1 VKRKKIAAANWKMNT
16 TVHEGNALLSDLLNQ
31 DRSSDVEV
39 VICAPCTHL
48 YALGQAVEKESNVQL
63 GAQNMSQHAK
73 GAFTGEVSAD
83 MIKSCKASHVVIGHS
98 ERRQYFSE
106 NDELLSE
113 KLGVA
118 LKNNLTP
125 IFCCGE
131 SLDIRKSG
139 NHVDYVIE
147 QLTTSLSPYSADELE
162 DLVIAY
168 EPIWAIGTGET
179 ATPDQA
185 QEMHHAIR
193 TFLKEKFGSK
203 MAEHT
208 PILYGG
214 SVKPNNAVELFA
226 NPDVDGGLVGGASL
240 DPSGFAQII
249 NSFE

>member
-1 VKRKKIAAANWKMNT
+1 MKRKKIAAANWKMNT
-16 TVHEGNALLSDLLNQ
+16 TVPEGHELLSDLLQKDTN
-31 DRSSDVEV
+31 SDVEV

-48 YALGQAVEKESNVQL
+48 YALGEALIDKTGIQL

-73 GAFTGEVSAD
+73 GAYTGEVSAD

-98 ERRQYFSE
+98 ERRQYFGE
-106 NDELLSE
+106 DDQLLGE

-118 LKNNLTP
+118 LKNDLTP

-131 SLDIRKSG
+131 PLQIRKAG
-139 NHVDYVIE
+139 DHVDYVIN
-147 QLTTSLSPYSADELE
+147 QLDISLSPYEASELKQ
-162 DLVIAY
+162 LVIAY

-179 ATPDQA
+179 ATPLQA

-193 TFLKEKFGSK
+193 SFLQDKFGEEL
-203 MAEHT
+203 ANQI

-214 SVKPNNAVELFA
+214 SVKPNNAAELFA

-240 DPSGFAQII
+240 DPEGFAQII
-249 NSFE
+249 NSFG